1 MTSPAIFSHFAVR
14 VVEGDELNFSFWT
27 QVPENITLHIMSA
40 LFKFVKFW
48 RDVRMHA
55 LSHFF

>member
-27 QVPENITLHIMSA
+27 QVPENIMCR
-40 LFKFVKFW
+40 KFIAP
-48 RDVRMHA
+48 RQNY
-55 LSHFF
+55 